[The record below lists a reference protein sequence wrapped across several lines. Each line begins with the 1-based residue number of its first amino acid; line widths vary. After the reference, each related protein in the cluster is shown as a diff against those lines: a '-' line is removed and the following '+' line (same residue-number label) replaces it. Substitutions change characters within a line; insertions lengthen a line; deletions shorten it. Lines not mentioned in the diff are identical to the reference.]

1 MMLNSCHGYSKA
13 LAILLFLLL
22 AFLITNITQAATYNL
37 SSGSYPVCNSG
48 GSWSVSG
55 STYTCSTKVVL
66 GTSDIVT
73 ANSSVT
79 IYAND
84 GFSLASNTT
93 VGSASNNIN
102 LTSNYGTITSGGTTT
117 IYGVVN
123 AGVGAVTL
131 TNATISGALTSNANI
146 NLTGGSI
153 SGLVTSSSNTITT
166 NGTSLLGGATA
177 QSGMS
182 ITGGTLTGNFT
193 MTANNPLT
201 LSGVTMT
208 SGNIS
213 GASTVTI
220 QNGSVLGSASSA
232 VAISSNNG
240 AISVNNS
247 TVYGSLTAPNYST
260 VNVTNG
266 AQVYGVCSPGST
278 PANACN
284 STMSNVCPSGVSSG
298 ITGNYYNNT
307 TLTEPSAAT
316 RSDGPINFNWG
327 AGAPG
332 PTGIGADTFSVRWTG
347 YVRATTSGIHRFRT
361 VSDDGVRLYV
371 NGTLVINRWND
382 HSSATDTSPDIS
394 LVAGQSYSLVLEYYE
409 NAGSAVI
416 QLSWQTPG
424 SGSYVAIPA
433 GPTPTLGAGLYE
445 CTAITK
451 PPVSS
456 CSTNLTAGITG
467 KYFNN
472 MSASGTVVATR
483 LDGPINFDWGTGVP
497 GPAGVNGDNFSVSW
511 DGYIRVSQSG
521 IYRFQTNSDDGVRL
535 TVNGDLLIDQW
546 NDHSVT
552 THTSVTVNLSAGNSY
567 PIKMEYY
574 ENGGYAVAQLLWQ
587 TPTGGSYVAIPRG
600 STPSSSAGLYECT
613 TYPAYYQITNSATG
627 VTCAA
632 ESVKITA
639 FNASGIEITPSAGTV
654 VNLGTNPATGV
665 WVGGNTYTFSG
676 SETNFTKY
684 LQQTTPSTLNITAA
698 STTAGITATGSSS
711 ITFNNAG
718 LKIAY
723 NFSSTPPSSIPVQ
736 IAGVSGTAIVKAIR
750 TDNNTGA
757 CVARIGVGT
766 RSVGMAYSC
775 NNPSSCVN
783 GQNFSVKAN
792 SATTYT
798 NISAN
803 NNNATSL
810 AYTNVSLNF
819 NANGEAP
826 IDFVYSDVGQL
837 TLYSQLT
844 LDGGTSNDPS
854 ITLSGSSDPF
864 IVKPYALRVTG
875 AAQAA
880 SPFLANPGTTSSGNG
895 FIAAGEKFNVT
906 VRSYNAVGAV
916 TPNFGNESISERNK
930 IQLRIGCPEKI
941 TERVKTDTCSVA
953 KPEHPLGGTAGTLIV
968 GEDANG
974 DSIIDPFVATSGGG
988 ILPAIWKEVGSIRL
1002 EPGLSAGYLG
1012 QGASGEIERISPSG
1026 IIGRFFPDHFILK
1039 DSLVN
1044 NSCQTFTYMDHP
1056 TRLAYTIEARTVVD
1070 ANGVGGLTTNY
1081 IPAYG
1086 TMPTL
1091 TYVAED
1097 GNSGVNLGN
1106 RINDG
1111 ITKSWTN
1118 GSMLVNSLNT
1128 RFMRLTAAPFIDGP
1142 YPGTQLGIIL
1152 TDNFDS
1158 RVLKNLDMN
1167 ASMVAVCSGTAC
1179 TAKALGSPI
1188 NVRYGRLRLDD
1199 AFGPETA
1206 NLPVNFY
1213 TEYWIGNRFVKNTN
1227 DTCTTILRSAISYP
1241 NGNILSDSNR
1251 TVQLTSGAVAGST
1264 TGNYET
1270 MDATQISFT
1279 AGDAKQFFSAPT
1291 SGATGT
1297 FPVNVDLTSYPWL
1310 RFDWNQDGNYSDTS
1324 LPTARFG
1331 FGSYRGH
1338 DRVIYWRERFQ

>member
-102 LTSNYGTITSGGTTT
+102 LTSNYGTIASGGTTT

-587 TPTGGSYVAIPRG
+587 TPAGGSYAAIPLG
-600 STPSSSAGLYECT
+600 STPASAAGLYECVT
-613 TYPAYYQITNSATG
+613 TPASYRVTVTNTSG
-627 VTCAA
+627 LTCAA
-632 ESVKITA
+632 EAVIVTA
-639 FNASGIEITPSAGTV
+639 YNASNVAYAPPAGTV
-654 VNLGTNPATGV
+654 VTLSTNSTTAA

-676 SETNFTKY
+676 TESSFTKY
-684 LQQTTPSTLNITAA
+684 LQQTTPATVTISAA
-698 STTAGITATGSSS
+698 SATATTPAPLPS
-711 ITFNNAG
+711 ITFADVG
-718 LKIAY
+718 LKIADS
-723 NFSSTPPSSIPVQ
+723 FSTSSATPVANQISG
-736 IAGVSGTAIVKAIR
+736 IAGTARLKVIR
-750 TDNNTGA
+750 KDDNSGA
-757 CVARIGVGT
+757 CVAQVGAGT
-766 RSVGMAYSC
+766 RAV
-775 NNPSSCVN
+775 
-783 GQNFSVKAN
+783 
-792 SATTYT
+792 
-798 NISAN
+798 
-803 NNNATSL
+803 SL
-810 AYTNVSLNF
+810 AYTCNNPATCVAGQTFTVNGTAITGNNSTATISYNTVNLTF
-819 NANGEAP
+819 AANGEAP
-826 IDFVYSDVGQL
+826 LAINYSDAGQVRLYGQL
-837 TLYSQLT
+837 TIAGSGNNPTIT
-844 LDGGTSNDPS
+844 LAGSSDLFVAKPNSITVTVAQRANGTANPGGTS
-854 ITLSGSSDPF
+854 
-864 IVKPYALRVTG
+864 AAG
-875 AAQAA
+875 AAAQFVAAGEQFRVFVEARNGAA
-880 SPFLANPGTTSSGNG
+880 SPAL
-895 FIAAGEKFNVT
+895 
-906 VRSYNAVGAV
+906 
-916 TPNFGNESISERNK
+916 TPNFGRETTSATQNLKIRTKSLVHPVGGTATGLTVAGSASSTTPQGTFLYNDVRWNQVGSITIEPYFDDGNDNTTNDGDYLGAGNIANLIASSTVGRFYPDNFA
-930 IQLRIGCPEKI
+930 IANPALVSNCASFTYMQQPMALTYSLQAR
-941 TERVKTDTCSVA
+941 A
-953 KPEHPLGGTAGTLIV
+953 LGGTTGLSNYGTAYV
-968 GEDANG
+968 NG
-974 DSIIDPFVATSGGG
+974 STN
-988 ILPAIWKEVGSIRL
+988 LPA
-1002 EPGLSAGYLG
+1002 
-1012 QGASGEIERISPSG
+1012 
-1026 IIGRFFPDHFILK
+1026 
-1039 DSLVN
+1039 
-1044 NSCQTFTYMDHP
+1044 
-1056 TRLAYTIEARTVVD
+1056 LA
-1070 ANGVGGLTTNY
+1070 
-1081 IPAYG
+1081 
-1086 TMPTL
+1086 
-1091 TYVAED
+1091 YVAESE
-1097 GNSGVNLGN
+1097 NSGTDLGA
-1106 RINDG
+1106 RFNDG
-1111 ITKSWTN
+1111 VVKNWVNGVIDVAATN
-1118 GSMLVNSLNT
+1118 AVFN
-1128 RFMRLTAAPFIDGP
+1128 RLSTSPYMDGP
-1142 YPGTQLGIIL
+1142 FTNTQIGIRL
-1152 TDNFDS
+1152 TDNFDLRALAS
-1158 RVLKNLDMN
+1158 MDMN
-1167 ASMVAVCSGTAC
+1167 ASTTGNCSPSC

-1310 RFDWNQDGNYSDTS
+1310 RFDWNQDGNYSHTS